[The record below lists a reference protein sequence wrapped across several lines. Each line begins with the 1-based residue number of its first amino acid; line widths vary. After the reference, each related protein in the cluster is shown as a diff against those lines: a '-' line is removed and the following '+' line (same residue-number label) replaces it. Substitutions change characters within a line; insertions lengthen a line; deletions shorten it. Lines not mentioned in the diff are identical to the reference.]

1 MKTIDVRKICESF
14 LYMLSKI
21 VDIAKE
27 RINFDFEFTDE
38 VNKDDFDQFVSY
50 MVNNY
55 GLFLFEYITYQNLIE
70 SFLSSPD
77 ENFND
82 DENF

>member
-70 SFLSSPD
+70 SFLISPD